1 MTAARI
7 DLGAARRRFERA
19 APTYVE
25 GAVLAREVQRR
36 MAERLDYIRYSPN
49 EVLDAGCGTGEGLH
63 LLRMRYPKSLLV
75 GLDVAQE
82 MTRSARRSRTL
93 LGRARDLF
101 TGSSCHHLCG
111 DLSRLPLG
119 PATVGMVW
127 SNLALAWATDPLEA
141 FSELARVLAPNGLLM
156 FSTYGPDT
164 LKELRSAFAGIDNY
178 AHVHHFIDMHD
189 LGDTLLAAGFAEP
202 VMDMEMIMCSYHD
215 VAALVRDLR
224 LSGQSNVDVGR
235 RRGLMAPSAWNRM
248 AAALETTRS
257 NGRLTATFEIVYG
270 HAWKAAARTTTDGL
284 QVVKTDFAL
293 NKGR

>member
-1 MTAARI
+1 MNASRI
-7 DLGAARRRFERA
+7 DLGAARRRFGQA

-36 MAERLDYIRYSPN
+36 MAERLDYIRYSPAA
-49 EVLDAGCGTGEGLH
+49 VLDAGCGTGEGLR

-75 GLDVAQE
+75 GLDVAHA

-93 LGRARDLF
+93 LGRTRDLF
-101 TGSSCHHLCG
+101 TGFSCHHLCG
-111 DLSRLPLG
+111 DFSRLPLG

-127 SNLALAWATDPLEA
+127 SNLALAWAEDPLPA
-141 FSELARVLAPNGLLM
+141 FSELARVLAPSGLLM

-164 LKELRSAFAGIDNY
+164 LKELRSAFTGIDNY

-189 LGDTLLAAGFAEP
+189 LGDMLLTAGFAEP
-202 VMDMEMIMCSYHD
+202 VMDMEIVSMSYPD

-235 RRGLMAPSAWNRM
+235 RRGLMAPGAWNQM
-248 AAALETTRS
+248 VAALETTRS

-270 HAWKAAARTTTDGL
+270 HAWKAAARTRADGV

-293 NKGR
+293 NKAR